1 MKTVKIIFG
10 LILLPIAFVLFVID
24 RLITGIFFPK
34 YAHPAFLTW
43 CKVKYST
50 LALFRIFIAGFLF
63 GILYLIFK

>member
-10 LILLPIAFVLFVID
+10 LMLLPIAYALFVAD
-24 RLITGIFFPK
+24 RIITGAFFPK

-50 LALFRIFIAGFLF
+50 LAILRILISAIIF
-63 GILYLIFK
+63 GILYLIFG